1 MVGLTLPFVMG
12 AGFVASMAYA
22 RAAGLGRVGADLGL
36 YLNATRRWIG
46 GEAFYPAHQLA
57 PYTITDGDILYP
69 PSTIP
74 LFAAFLALPAVLF
87 WVIPL
92 GVVGWVLLRY
102 RPAPWTWPLL
112 ALCLAYPP
120 TMVKIVHGN
129 PFMWT
134 AAACAL
140 GTEWGWPSVFVLLKP
155 SLAPFA
161 LIGMQRRA
169 WWLAALGLGMTAL
182 AFAPLWPQ
190 YASVLLNG
198 RGGGLLYSIQDV
210 PLLLVPV
217 LAWVGRSGR
226 VAEGVR
232 HRVALAPHDG
242 PQDPDKRLRGRVA
255 LRIRRGGDPEEGRQP
270 GDVALDRPVLRQRQ
284 DGLVGRHEVREG

>member
-1 MVGLTLPFVMG
+1 MVGLTLLIVIG
-12 AGFVASMAYA
+12 AGVVASMAYA
-22 RAAGLGRVGADLGL
+22 RAAGLGRVGADLTL
-36 YLNATRRWIG
+36 YLDATRRWIG
-46 GEAFYPAHQLA
+46 GEAFYPAHQLV

-74 LFAAFLALPAVLF
+74 MFAAFLALPAILF
-87 WVIPL
+87 WAIPL
-92 GVVGWVLLRY
+92 GVVGWVIVRH

-140 GTEWGWPSVFVLLKP
+140 GTVYGWPSVFVLLKP

-161 LIGMQRRA
+161 LIGMRRRA
-169 WWLAALGLGMTAL
+169 WWLPALGLGMTAL
-182 AFAPLWPQ
+182 VFAPLWPQ
-190 YASVLLNG
+190 YANVLLNG
-198 RGGGLLYSIQDV
+198 QGGGLLYSIQDV
-210 PLLLVPV
+210 PLMLVPV
-217 LAWVGRSGR
+217 VAYLGRSDR

-232 HRVALAPHDG
+232 D
-242 PQDPDKRLRGRVA
+242 
-255 LRIRRGGDPEEGRQP
+255 RGGRAPAPARAA
-270 GDVALDRPVLRQRQ
+270 V
-284 DGLVGRHEVREG
+284 